1 MKPPPS
7 PTHYFVPDDLQAR
20 FDRMEL
26 IDEQTAIYGLGY
38 MSVKTFITST
48 RSLAINHT
56 RLDDGWI
63 AAFNAGEWGGLILWL
78 PDDTSYQTLGIIRPD
93 FDNGRGGD
101 FAVLKQSLYRNNRL
115 ITLTRGYIIL
125 PDDKE
130 YLTIYDRVGNK
141 FERVNKLVFPDRV
154 KAFDILHDEVVLLI
168 KGRLS
173 RMNVKDSEVRPI
185 LPPETVFW
193 KAKSIQYLRPDLI
206 ALGGTDFLALVH
218 LKEGH
223 PPRIDRYAPDHCAL
237 L

>member
-1 MKPPPS
+1 M
-7 PTHYFVPDDLQAR
+7 
-20 FDRMEL
+20 
-26 IDEQTAIYGLGY
+26 
-38 MSVKTFITST
+38 
-48 RSLAINHT
+48 
-56 RLDDGWI
+56 
-63 AAFNAGEWGGLILWL
+63 
-78 PDDTSYQTLGIIRPD
+78 
-93 FDNGRGGD
+93 
-101 FAVLKQSLYRNNRL
+101 
-115 ITLTRGYIIL
+115 
-125 PDDKE
+125 
-130 YLTIYDRVGNK
+130 
-141 FERVNKLVFPDRV
+141 
-154 KAFDILHDEVVLLI
+154 I